1 MRRAA
6 KIDRNQP
13 EIVAALER
21 VGCQVLHL
29 HRVGGGCPD
38 LLVKTRGG
46 RLLLLEI
53 KDGAKPTGKRQLNLE
68 QKRFHSEWEPCC
80 RVVESVDD
88 ALRAV
93 ML

>member
-1 MRRAA
+1 MKHAA
-6 KIDRNQP
+6 RVDANQP
-13 EIVAALER
+13 QIVAALER

-53 KDGAKPTGKRQLNLE
+53 KDGSKIPSKRGLNIS
-68 QKRFHSEWEPCC
+68 QKRFHEDWQPCC
-80 RVVESVDD
+80 RVVESVED
-88 ALRAV
+88 ALKAV
-93 ML
+93 AL